1 MSRTAAPAGEV
12 IRATVLGNRG
22 SGRLW
27 AFNEEVVARAIYR
40 SQIPVIS
47 AVGHEPD
54 VTIADF
60 VADLRAATPSNAAEL
75 AVPDQNEIYGAL
87 LGDGGRLRG
96 AITFRLDRYRQ
107 ALDRLATSRPMREPA
122 SYWKDKR
129 LLLDYQSRQ
138 LCHGFE
144 RCLAGRREELARLSA
159 ALDAMSPLRVLARGY
174 AVARG
179 EGGQVVSSVEQV
191 RTGER
196 LELTLSDGTLD
207 CQVL

>member
-1 MSRTAAPAGEV
+1 
-12 IRATVLGNRG
+12 
-22 SGRLW
+22 
-27 AFNEEVVARAIYR
+27 
-40 SQIPVIS
+40 
-47 AVGHEPD
+47 
-54 VTIADF
+54 
-60 VADLRAATPSNAAEL
+60 
-75 AVPDQNEIYGAL
+75 
-87 LGDGGRLRG
+87 
-96 AITFRLDRYRQ
+96 
-107 ALDRLATSRPMREPA
+107 MREPA